1 MNIAKCAAVLLAVC
15 LAAGVGGGVFAMPV
29 YAVEDAA
36 GSSKTGGHSA
46 VQELQDLSADDA
58 SEEKNDASEKENDE
72 SEEGN
77 DGSDENESEELVTD
91 SDGSIGY
98 TQISSD
104 DTSLVGSTYAA
115 LMSGDDGT
123 LIAGKNAMEPMYP
136 ASMTKIMTVLVA
148 AEHIEHLS
156 ETAIVTQRQIDY
168 AIAHD
173 CTTVGFKASEQPTM
187 ADLLYGTILIS
198 GADAALALAEHV
210 AGSEEAFVALMNE
223 KAEELGLQQTHF
235 TNPIGLY
242 SPNNVSTA
250 QEMAVILAAA
260 IRNPL
265 VYKVLSTQQYT
276 TTPTRQHPDG
286 ITITNMFLL
295 RSGRLETQMNQTG
308 DEESEMEESPDDGF
322 EDDETSDLV
331 SNTDVGLDGNDT
343 AGFESESENDKSPE
357 DAMSRTREP
366 GLVLSAKTG
375 FVNQSLYCAASLY
388 IRDDGRKFICVTGKT
403 DTAMHCVEDHAA
415 MYRKYADPYP
425 DARAER

>member
-1 MNIAKCAAVLLAVC
+1 MQSPGDRAARGINKRAYSRKHRCIRIAAVLLLSLC
-15 LAAGVGGGVFAMPV
+15 LVAGT
-29 YAVEDAA
+29 
-36 GSSKTGGHSA
+36 TGGARPVPAYATESRGGEASESKDKETSPAETKKAAA
-46 VQELQDLSADDA
+46 VDESDAEDTDADDQ
-58 SEEKNDASEKENDE
+58 
-72 SEEGN
+72 
-77 DGSDENESEELVTD
+77 DG
-91 SDGSIGY
+91 IIY
-98 TQISSD
+98 TEID
-104 DTSLVGSTYAA
+104 PEDTALIGSTFAA

-123 LIAGKNAMEPMYP
+123 LIAGKSATEPMYP

-198 GADAALALAEHV
+198 GADAALALAEHI
-210 AGSEEAFVALMNE
+210 AGSEAAFVELMNE
-223 KAEELGLQQTHF
+223 RAASLGLTRTHF

-242 SPNNVSTA
+242 AADNVSTA

-260 IRNPL
+260 VQNPL

-295 RSGRLETQMNQTG
+295 RSGRLQ
-308 DEESEMEESPDDGF
+308 
-322 EDDETSDLV
+322 
-331 SNTDVGLDGNDT
+331 DT
-343 AGFESESENDKSPE
+343 
-357 DAMSRTREP
+357 

-388 IRDDGRKFICVTGKT
+388 ITADGRRFICVTGKT

-415 MYRKYADPYP
+415 MYREFVENLK
-425 DARAER
+425 E